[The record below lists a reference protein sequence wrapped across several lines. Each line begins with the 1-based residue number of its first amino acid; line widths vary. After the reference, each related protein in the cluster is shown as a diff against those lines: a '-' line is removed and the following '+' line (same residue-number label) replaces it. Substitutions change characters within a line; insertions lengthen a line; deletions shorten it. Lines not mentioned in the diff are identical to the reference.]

1 MTDREYFK
9 MTALQYMIQDLTR
22 KIKAFESDE
31 KYIKMKAQHIKE
43 IRALE
48 SEIKKLKRD
57 LSKAHIEI
65 VSVRKNW
72 SEIFDDLEKE
82 HKQEIEQKDR
92 EIEKLKNKNL
102 EMARQRD
109 AALDKLRDSK
119 KSE

>member
-1 MTDREYFK
+1 
-9 MTALQYMIQDLTR
+9 
-22 KIKAFESDE
+22 
-31 KYIKMKAQHIKE
+31 MKAQHIKE

-119 KSE
+119 KSEYQAKSELEEAKEKIKELNIRINKDYTNSSKPSS